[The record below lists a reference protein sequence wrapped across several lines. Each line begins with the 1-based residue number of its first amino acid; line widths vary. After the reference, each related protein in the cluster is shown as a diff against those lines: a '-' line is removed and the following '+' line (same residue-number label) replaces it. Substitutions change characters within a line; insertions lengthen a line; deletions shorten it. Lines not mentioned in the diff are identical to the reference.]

1 MNTANETQAMVV
13 GGSSG
18 IGYQTAK
25 QLMPSTPPGVSAHP
39 KTLPAPSA
47 FFFPARQTGSPGPYG
62 TLMAVLLPEGTETGT
77 TEFGADQNGTYLSI
91 RLSDLFWM
99 SMFLNAVSGF
109 GTWLHQ

>member
-1 MNTANETQAMVV
+1 MLTGQQYTSLIKLVPTHEDNDQENNMNTANETQAMVV

-77 TEFGADQNGTYLSI
+77 TEFGADH
-91 RLSDLFWM
+91 D
-99 SMFLNAVSGF
+99 
-109 GTWLHQ
+109 